1 MFGVKEHK
9 EKLEIAVSEILE
21 TEGQKLQIT
30 RCCRIGR
37 AAVGATK
44 PIKDTVGSADMVQT
58 VETE

>member
-37 AAVGATK
+37 AAVGYCGQCRY
-44 PIKDTVGSADMVQT
+44 GSDC
-58 VETE
+58 